1 MEVHV
6 VKSTCASLTD
16 CRDILHILKR
26 ASQGLLM
33 LEMRNLDRKDFAIRE
48 GRSQFCKHPLD
59 GASDLFRHSP
69 ELNQLSQAMRA

>member
-1 MEVHV
+1 
-6 VKSTCASLTD
+6 
-16 CRDILHILKR
+16 
-26 ASQGLLM
+26 M

-59 GASDLFRHSP
+59 GASDLFWHSP